1 MMLSTTSGMLT
12 ERGGV
17 GFTLHRSE
25 TVAQSAG
32 QLDRKNSAASSRAR
46 GRSSGFACKH
56 NVGYKP
62 LGAPVTPERVV
73 EMQNSSFANMEKIQR
88 SVGQDASSHQE
99 KKDKER
105 TRRKEQKV
113 EQARSL
119 PDSRDFKD
127 EEAAAEGLEAE
138 STGMQSLSLSR
149 LPHALYGKDLPRCGQ
164 AHERQE
170 KDGFKELKVHI
181 RSSYRRVELVR
192 IDADAAYAA
201 RSDNAKLALAT
212 SRHWADDA
220 GSVFLTSLEVPQS
233 ARGAHRPEPH
243 QSPAGALSA
252 RRAKRATWLPSLS
265 EYLANG
271 AGLPASGERAELAD
285 VGTTHKIA
293 SELLPLPKGTRPNY
307 GSLFLLDEGKAGSK
321 DFKDRLKE
329 HRKLWEKDLAG
340 AWKEKAFYQRC
351 QPFVAPK
358 DAEEMRQRCQGNDYM
373 QAAIE
378 RHVKDLERHLKDS
391 GIETPRGASD
401 EPKGLPA
408 TIKVEVDANGIP
420 GPSAPT
426 SPAQDATQDKRRA
439 GDADDDQRT
448 SEPVKLV
455 AARSRT
461 HAIHQKALA
470 QLREPDRQK
479 NSLILRQQLK
489 EYQEKRDEARKNL
502 QETLESQAESRMESL
517 EAPKGKSLVS
527 DVETSDGQQH
537 HWYRSLLEQIRT
549 ELATADVPKAMY
561 VLLDSVKTVLD
572 EGDEF
577 EADDFW
583 QCISQLRADDV
594 TFAMASLLGSVIHGV
609 GGLTGPSVVRALQ
622 QQCGNLNPGVAEVLN
637 AQ

>member
-1 MMLSTTSGMLT
+1 MMLSATSGMVT

-62 LGAPVTPERVV
+62 LGAPVTSERVV
-73 EMQNSSFANMEKIQR
+73 EMQNSSFANMEKIQQ
-88 SVGQDASSHQE
+88 SVGQDTSSHQE

-105 TRRKEQKV
+105 KGRKEQKV
-113 EQARSL
+113 EARSL
-119 PDSRDFKD
+119 SDSRDFKD
-127 EEAAAEGLEAE
+127 EEAAAEGLEAD
-138 STGMQSLSLSR
+138 STGMQSLSR

-164 AHERQE
+164 AQERQE

-181 RSSYRRVELVR
+181 KSSSRRVELVR

-212 SRHWADDA
+212 SRHWAKASPDT
-220 GSVFLTSLEVPQS
+220 GSGGVFLTSLEAPQS
-233 ARGAHRPEPH
+233 ARERRQLPKA
-243 QSPAGALSA
+243 SP
-252 RRAKRATWLPSLS
+252 KRATWLPSLS

-271 AGLPASGERAELAD
+271 AGLPASERAELAD

-293 SELLPLPKGTRPNY
+293 AELLPLPKGTRPNY

-358 DAEEMRQRCQGNDYM
+358 DAEEMRQRCHGNDYM

-378 RHVKDLERHLKDS
+378 RHVKDLERSLKDS
-391 GIETPRGASD
+391 GVEARGAND

-408 TIKVEVDANGIP
+408 TAATIKVDVDANGMP

-426 SPAQDATQDKRRA
+426 SPAQEATLQEKRRA
-439 GDADDDQRT
+439 DADDDQRI

-455 AARSRT
+455 AARSRN

-502 QETLESQAESRMESL
+502 QETLESQAESRMVSL
-517 EAPKGKSLVS
+517 EAPTRKSLAS

-561 VLLDSVKTVLD
+561 MLLDSVKTVLD

-583 QCISQLRADDV
+583 QCISELRADDV

-622 QQCGNLNPGVAEVLN
+622 QQCGKLNPGVADVLN